1 MVLSHRGRLTVN
13 PSGGLRGAAT
23 SEPKRR
29 WAECV
34 YHSRWWANTISNML
48 YI

>member
-29 WAECV
+29 WAE
-34 YHSRWWANTISNML
+34 WWANTISNML